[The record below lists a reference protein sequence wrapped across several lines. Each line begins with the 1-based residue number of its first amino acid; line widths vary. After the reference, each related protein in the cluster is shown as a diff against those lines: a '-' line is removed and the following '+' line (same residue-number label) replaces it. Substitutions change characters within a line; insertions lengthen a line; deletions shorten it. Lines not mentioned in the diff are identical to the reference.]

1 MKPLKVLILDNTRE
15 DRYFGSSSLQGWV
28 LRMAPAGSEV
38 LVRRPP
44 HGDLPEDRDF
54 DAICISGSVTSCMT
68 ENEPWIPAYDAYV
81 TEHIRA
87 RTPILGICYGHQTLA
102 RCLFKM
108 AGKSPALG
116 RSKDAELGWQTITTL
131 KRDSIF
137 EGLGESFVSY
147 QSHYEEVSETP
158 PGTIRIAETDR
169 CAVQAFEMEGAPVFG
184 IQFHPE
190 HSIEYAEESL
200 ANKLKKGERRDWIL
214 NPGMGKKLYDE
225 NVGIR
230 IFGNFFRIA
239 NS

>member
-1 MKPLKVLILDNTRE
+1 MKPMRILILDNTRE
-15 DRYFGSSSLQGWV
+15 ERYFGSASLQSWV
-28 LRMAPAGSEV
+28 IRMAPVGSEV
-38 LVRRPP
+38 RVMRPP
-44 HGDLPEDRDF
+44 HGDLPEGGKF

-68 ENEPWIPAYDAYV
+68 ENEPWIQAYDDYV
-81 TEHIRA
+81 SEQIRA

-108 AGKSPALG
+108 AGKTPALG
-116 RSKDAELGWQTITTL
+116 RSKDAELGWQTITAL

-137 EGLGESFVSY
+137 EGLGKTFVSY

-158 PGTIRIAETDR
+158 PGTHRIAETDR
-169 CAVQAFEMEGAPVFG
+169 CAVQAFEVDGAPIFG

-239 NS
+239 ST

>member
-1 MKPLKVLILDNTRE
+1 MKSMKILILDNTRE
-15 DRYFGSSSLQGWV
+15 ERYFGSANLQSWV
-28 LRMAPAGSEV
+28 LRMAPVGSEV

-44 HGDLPEDRDF
+44 HGDLPVGGTF
-54 DAICISGSVTSCMT
+54 DAICLSGSVTSCMT
-68 ENEPWIPAYDAYV
+68 ENEPWIPALDNFV
-81 TEHIRA
+81 TDQIRA
-87 RTPILGICYGHQTLA
+87 KTPILGICYGHQTLA

-108 AGKSPALG
+108 AGKVPALG
-116 RSKDAELGWQTITTL
+116 RSKEAELGWQTITAL

-137 EGLGESFVSY
+137 EGLGESFVSF

-158 PGTIRIAETDR
+158 PGTLRIAETDR
-169 CAVQAFEMEGAPVFG
+169 CSVQAFEVLGAPIFG

-200 ANKLKKGERRDWIL
+200 ANKLKNGERRDWIL

-239 NS
+239 NR

>member
-1 MKPLKVLILDNTRE
+1 MKPMRILILDHTRE
-15 DRYFGSSSLQGWV
+15 ERYFGSTSLHSWV
-28 LRMAPAGSEV
+28 IRMAPVGSEV
-38 LVRRPP
+38 VVRRPP
-44 HGDLPEDRDF
+44 HGDLPVGSQF

-68 ENEPWIPAYDAYV
+68 ENEAWIQAYDAYV
-81 TEHIRA
+81 TGHIRSK
-87 RTPILGICYGHQTLA
+87 TPILGICYGHQTLA

-108 AGKSPALG
+108 AGETPALG
-116 RSKDAELGWQTITTL
+116 RSRDAELGWQTITAL
-131 KRDSIF
+131 HRDSIF
-137 EGLGESFVSY
+137 EGLGTSFVSY

-158 PGTIRIAETDR
+158 PGTRRIAETDR
-169 CAVQAFEMEGAPVFG
+169 CAVQAFEVEGAPIFG

-190 HSIEYAEESL
+190 HTIEYAEESL
-200 ANKLKKGERRDWIL
+200 ANKLKKGERRNWIL